1 MIPLVRAMSV
11 ARPAGMAICAYWLGG
26 IAAGTSIPERPP
38 TPAGDY
44 WHANYWPGVAAT
56 PKETR

>member
-26 IAAGTSIPERPP
+26 IAAGTSIP
-38 TPAGDY
+38 
-44 WHANYWPGVAAT
+44 
-56 PKETR
+56 